1 MRSIPWFVSRLPG
14 LTALRRL
21 RVKTGD
27 FDWKPG
33 PTYFAWALVFLIS
46 DLPEVT
52 WNELV
57 GAPPT
62 WLFWAKVSLL
72 VIGLLA
78 CLLWKSIRPLWQF
91 SFVFAVFYLAL
102 AASAWIGNTSF
113 WQAYFGGENVSF
125 TAGYLGFHIRDM
137 GIAFLVIIALWIVK
151 RDRQAFF
158 LAKGQLDA
166 PIEPVGWLGIHKGES
181 WSRFGWIFAASAGL
195 GILIPIL
202 LNISIP
208 LSALLSTASL
218 VPVAIIFAALNAFAE
233 EVYFRASLLSTLRG
247 VIGNNQA
254 LLLNMVFFGL
264 AHVLYGSPPG
274 ILGFVLTGFLAFL
287 LGKSML
293 ETKGIFWAW
302 FIHFVPDTLIFISY
316 ALTWVQR

>member
-1 MRSIPWFVSRLPG
+1 MNSILWLVSRLPDLPALCG
-14 LTALRRL
+14 LRA
-21 RVKTGD
+21 KTGD
-27 FDWKPG
+27 LDWMSRPAF
-33 PTYFAWALVFLIS
+33 FAWALILLIS
-46 DLPEVT
+46 DLPDVA
-52 WNELV
+52 WNAFL
-57 GAPPT
+57 GAVPS
-62 WLFWAKVSLL
+62 WLFWAKVCLL
-72 VIGLLA
+72 VISLLA
-78 CLLWKSIRPLWQF
+78 CLLWRPIRPLWQF
-91 SFVFAVFYLAL
+91 SFVFAIFYLAL
-102 AASAWIGNTSF
+102 AASAWVGDTSF
-113 WQAYFGGENVSF
+113 WQAHFRGEKVTF

-137 GIAFLVIIALWIVK
+137 GIVFLVIIALWIVK

-166 PIEPVGWLGIHKGES
+166 PVEPVRWLGIHKGES

-202 LNISIP
+202 LNVSIT
-208 LSALLSTASL
+208 LNALLSAASL
-218 VPVAIIFAALNAFAE
+218 FPVAIFLAALNAFAE

-247 VIGNNQA
+247 IIGNKQA

-274 ILGFVLTGFLAFL
+274 ILGFLLTGFLAFL

-293 ETKGIFWAW
+293 ETKGILWAW
-302 FIHFVPDTLIFISY
+302 FIHFVPDVFIFMSY